1 MSQTFYK
8 KGFLALAVATAL
20 GVSTFVQADL
30 KIGVA
35 GPMTGANAAF
45 GEQYMKGAQAA
56 ADAIN
61 KAGGINGEKI
71 KLVAGD
77 DACEPKQAVAVANR
91 LVDQDKVIG
100 VVGHFCSSNTIPAS
114 EVYADAGVIMITPGS
129 TNPQVTERGL
139 DAVFRMCGRDDQQGI
154 VAGDYIVDVLKGKK
168 VAVINDKDTYGKGLA
183 DATSA
188 QLTKRGVKPILEEG
202 LTRGEKDFSALVT
215 KIRGAGADV
224 VYFGGLH
231 PEAGPL
237 VRQLREAGLK
247 DVKFMS
253 DDGIV
258 TDELV
263 ATAGGPQYVDGV
275 YMTFGADPRLLPD
288 SKAVVEEFRKA
299 GTEPEG
305 YTLYAYASIQALA
318 DAFNGAK
325 SNSGE
330 KAAEWL
336 KKNPVKTVMGEKTW
350 DAKGDLKVSDY
361 VVYQW
366 DKDGKYHQLEK
377 QK

>member
-20 GVSTFVQADL
+20 GVSAFAQADV

-56 ADAIN
+56 ADAVN
-61 KAGGINGEKI
+61 AAGGVNGEKI
-71 KLVAGD
+71 VLVKGD
-77 DACEPKQAVAVANR
+77 DACEPKQAVTVAKDLTN
-91 LVDQDKVIG
+91 QKVAG
-100 VVGHFCSSNTIPAS
+100 VVGHFCSSSTIPAS
-114 EVYADAGVIMITPGS
+114 EIYDEAGIIAITPGS
-129 TNPQVTERGL
+129 TNPAVTERGL
-139 DAVFRMCGRDDQQGI
+139 SAMFRMCGRDDQQGI

-168 VAVINDKDTYGKGLA
+168 VVVLHDKDTYGQGLA
-183 DATSA
+183 DATKA
-188 QLTKRGVKPILEEG
+188 QLEKRGVKPVLYEG
-202 LTRGEKDFSALVT
+202 LTRGEKDFSTIVT
-215 KIRGAGADV
+215 KIRGAGADI

-237 VRQLREAGLK
+237 VRQLREQGLK

-263 ATAGGPQYVDGV
+263 TTAGGPQFVDGV
-275 YMTFGADPRLLPD
+275 LMTFGADPRLLPD
-288 SKAVVEEFRKA
+288 SKTVVDEFRKK

-305 YTLYAYASIQALA
+305 YTLYAYASVQTLA
-318 DAFNGAK
+318 AAFNGAK
-325 SNSGE
+325 SNKGE
-330 KAAEWL
+330 EAAAWL

>member
-20 GVSTFVQADL
+20 GVSSYAQADV

-45 GEQYMKGAQAA
+45 GGEQYMKGAQAA
-56 ADAIN
+56 ADVIN
-61 KAGGINGEKI
+61 KAGGINGEQI
-71 KLVAGD
+71 VLVKGD

-114 EVYADAGVIMITPGS
+114 EVYDEAGVIAITPGS

-139 DAVFRMCGRDDQQGI
+139 SAMFRMCGRDDQQGI
-154 VAGDYIVDVLKGKK
+154 VAGNYIVDVLKGKK
-168 VAVINDKDTYGKGLA
+168 VAVLHDKDTYGQGLA
-183 DATSA
+183 DATKA
-188 QLTKRGVKPILEEG
+188 QLEKRGIKPVLYEG
-202 LTRGEKDFSALVT
+202 LTRGEKDFSAVVT
-215 KIRGAGADV
+215 KIRAAGADV

-237 VRQLREAGLK
+237 VRQLREQGLK
-247 DVKFMS
+247 DVAFMS

-263 ATAGGPQYVDGV
+263 STAGGAQYTNGV
-275 YMTFGADPRLLPD
+275 YMTFGAESQTRACCPTARPWSRSSARPAPSLKATPSTPTLRCRPWLRPSTAPSRTKAKTLPSGSRPTRSRPSWARRSGMPR
-288 SKAVVEEFRKA
+288 V
-299 GTEPEG
+299 T
-305 YTLYAYASIQALA
+305 
-318 DAFNGAK
+318 
-325 SNSGE
+325 
-330 KAAEWL
+330 
-336 KKNPVKTVMGEKTW
+336 
-350 DAKGDLKVSDY
+350 
-361 VVYQW
+361 
-366 DKDGKYHQLEK
+366 
-377 QK
+377 

>member
-1 MSQTFYK
+1 MSQTFYR
-8 KGFLALAVATAL
+8 KGFLALAVATAM
-20 GVSTFVQADL
+20 GVATFAQADV
-30 KIGVA
+30 KIGVS
-35 GPMTGANAAF
+35 GPMTGANASF
-45 GEQYMKGAQAA
+45 GLQFWKGAQAA

-61 KAGGINGEKI
+61 AAGGVNGEKI
-71 KLVAGD
+71 SLTQYD
-77 DACEPKQAVAVANR
+77 DACEPKQAVAVANKAAS
-91 LVDQDKVIG
+91 DKMVG
-100 VVGHFCSSNTIPAS
+100 VVGHFCSSSTIPAS
-114 EVYADAGVIMITPGS
+114 EVYDEAGIITITPAS
-129 TNPQVTERGL
+129 TNPNVTERGL
-139 DAVFRMCGRDDQQGI
+139 GAMFRMCGRDDQQGI

-183 DATSA
+183 DATA
-188 QLTKRGVKPILEEG
+188 KQLTARGVKPVLEEG

-237 VRQLREAGLK
+237 VRQMREQGLK

-253 DDGIV
+253 DDGVV

-263 ATAGGPQYVDGV
+263 TTAGGAQYVDGV

-288 SKAVVEEFRKA
+288 SKAVVDQFRK
-299 GTEPEG
+299 GGYEPEG
-305 YTLYAYASIQALA
+305 YTLYSYASVQALA
-318 DAFNGAK
+318 AAFTGAK
-325 SNSGE
+325 STKGE
-330 KAAEWL
+330 EAAKWL
-336 KKNPVKTVMGEKTW
+336 KAHPVKTVMGEKNW
-350 DAKGDLKVSDY
+350 DTKGDLKVSDY

>member
-20 GVSTFVQADL
+20 GVSAFAQADV

-56 ADAIN
+56 ADAVN
-61 KAGGINGEKI
+61 AAGGVNGEKI
-71 KLVAGD
+71 VLVKGD
-77 DACEPKQAVAVANR
+77 DACEPKQAVTVAKDLTN
-91 LVDQDKVIG
+91 QKVAG
-100 VVGHFCSSNTIPAS
+100 VVGHFCSSSTIPAS
-114 EVYADAGVIMITPGS
+114 EIYDEAGIIAITPGS
-129 TNPQVTERGL
+129 TNPAVTERGL
-139 DAVFRMCGRDDQQGI
+139 SAMFRMCGRDDQQGI

-168 VAVINDKDTYGKGLA
+168 VVVLHDKDTYGQGLA
-183 DATSA
+183 DATKA
-188 QLTKRGVKPILEEG
+188 QLEKRGVKPVLYEG
-202 LTRGEKDFSALVT
+202 LTRGEKDFSTIVT

-237 VRQLREAGLK
+237 VRQLREQGLK

-263 ATAGGPQYVDGV
+263 TTAGGPQFVDGV
-275 YMTFGADPRLLPD
+275 LMTFGADPRMLPD
-288 SKAVVEEFRKA
+288 SKTVVDEFRKK

-305 YTLYAYASIQALA
+305 YTLYAYASVQTLA
-318 DAFNGAK
+318 AAFNGAK

>member
-20 GVSTFVQADL
+20 GVSAFAQADI

-56 ADAIN
+56 ADSVNA
-61 KAGGINGEKI
+61 AGGVNGEKI
-71 KLVAGD
+71 VLVKGD
-77 DACEPKQAVAVANR
+77 DACEPKQAVTVAKD
-91 LVDQDKVIG
+91 LVNQKVAG
-100 VVGHFCSSNTIPAS
+100 VVGHFCSSSTIPAS
-114 EVYADAGVIMITPGS
+114 EIYDEAGVIAITPGS

-139 DAVFRMCGRDDQQGI
+139 SAMFRMCGRDDQQGI

-168 VAVINDKDTYGKGLA
+168 VVVLHDKDTYGQGLA
-183 DATSA
+183 DATKA
-188 QLTKRGVKPILEEG
+188 QLVKRGVTPVLYEG
-202 LTRGEKDFSALVT
+202 LTRGEKDFSTIVT

-237 VRQLREAGLK
+237 VRQLREQGLK
-247 DVKFMS
+247 DIKFMS

-263 ATAGGPQYVDGV
+263 TTAGGPQFVDGV
-275 YMTFGADPRLLPD
+275 LMTFGADPRMLPE
-288 SKAVVEEFRKA
+288 SKAVVDAFRKA

-305 YTLYAYASIQALA
+305 YTLYAYASVQTLA
-318 DAFNGAK
+318 AAFNGAK
-325 SNSGE
+325 SNKGE
-330 KAAEWL
+330 EAAAWL
-336 KKNPVKTVMGEKTW
+336 KKNPVKTVMGEKAW
-350 DAKGDLKVSDY
+350 DSKGDLKVSDY

>member
-20 GVSTFVQADL
+20 GVSAFAQADV

-61 KAGGINGEKI
+61 ATGGVNGEKI
-71 KLVAGD
+71 VLVKGD
-77 DACEPKQAVAVANR
+77 DACEPKQAVTVAKDLTN
-91 LVDQDKVIG
+91 QKVAG
-100 VVGHFCSSNTIPAS
+100 VVGHFCSSSTIPAS
-114 EVYADAGVIMITPGS
+114 EIYDEAGIIAITPGS

-139 DAVFRMCGRDDQQGI
+139 SAMFRMCGRDDQQGI

-168 VAVINDKDTYGKGLA
+168 VAVLHDKDTYGQGLA
-183 DATSA
+183 DATKA
-188 QLTKRGVKPILEEG
+188 QLVKRGVTPVLYEG
-202 LTRGEKDFSALVT
+202 LTRGEKDFSAVVT
-215 KIRGAGADV
+215 KIRAAGADV

-237 VRQLREAGLK
+237 VRQLREQGLK
-247 DVKFMS
+247 DIKFMS

-263 ATAGGPQYVDGV
+263 TTAGGPQNVDGV

-288 SKAVVEEFRKA
+288 SKTVVDEFRKK

-305 YTLYAYASIQALA
+305 YTLYAYASVQTLA
-318 DAFNGAK
+318 AAFNGAK

-350 DAKGDLKVSDY
+350 DSKGDLKVSDY

>member
-20 GVSTFVQADL
+20 GVSAFAQADI

-56 ADAIN
+56 ADAVN
-61 KAGGINGEKI
+61 AAGGVNGEKI
-71 KLVAGD
+71 VLVKGD
-77 DACEPKQAVAVANR
+77 DACEPKQAVTVAKDLTN
-91 LVDQDKVIG
+91 QKVAG
-100 VVGHFCSSNTIPAS
+100 VVGHFCSSSTIPAS
-114 EVYADAGVIMITPGS
+114 EIYDEAGIIAITPGS

-139 DAVFRMCGRDDQQGI
+139 SAMFRMCGRDDQQGI

-168 VAVINDKDTYGKGLA
+168 VVVLHDKDTYGQGLA
-183 DATSA
+183 DATKA
-188 QLTKRGVKPILEEG
+188 QLVKRGVTPVLYEG
-202 LTRGEKDFSALVT
+202 LTRGEKDFSTIVT
-215 KIRGAGADV
+215 KIRSAGADV

-237 VRQLREAGLK
+237 VRQLREQGLK
-247 DVKFMS
+247 AVKFMS

-263 ATAGGPQYVDGV
+263 TTAGGPQFVNGV
-275 YMTFGADPRLLPD
+275 LMTFGADPRLLPD
-288 SKAVVEEFRKA
+288 SKTVVDEFRKH

-305 YTLYAYASIQALA
+305 YTLYAYASVQTLA
-318 DAFNGAK
+318 AAFNGAK
-325 SNSGE
+325 SNKGE
-330 KAAEWL
+330 DAAKWL
-336 KKNPVKTVMGEKTW
+336 KAHPVKTVMGEKSW
-350 DAKGDLKVSDY
+350 DSKGDLKVSDY

>member
-20 GVSTFVQADL
+20 GVSAFAQADV

-56 ADAIN
+56 ADAVN
-61 KAGGINGEKI
+61 AAGGVNGEKI
-71 KLVAGD
+71 VLVKGD
-77 DACEPKQAVAVANR
+77 DACEPKQAVTVAKDLTN
-91 LVDQDKVIG
+91 QKVAG
-100 VVGHFCSSNTIPAS
+100 VVGHFCSSSTIPAS
-114 EVYADAGVIMITPGS
+114 EIYDEAGIIAITPGS
-129 TNPQVTERGL
+129 TNPAVTERGL
-139 DAVFRMCGRDDQQGI
+139 SAMFRMCGRDDQQGI

-168 VAVINDKDTYGKGLA
+168 VVVLHDKDTYGQGLA
-183 DATSA
+183 DATKA
-188 QLTKRGVKPILEEG
+188 QLAKRGVTPVLYEG
-202 LTRGEKDFSALVT
+202 LTRGEKDFSTIVT

-237 VRQLREAGLK
+237 VRQLREQGLK

-263 ATAGGPQYVDGV
+263 TTAGGPQFVDGV
-275 YMTFGADPRLLPD
+275 LMTFGADPRLLPD
-288 SKAVVEEFRKA
+288 SKTVVDEFRKK

-305 YTLYAYASIQALA
+305 YTLYAYASVQALA
-318 DAFNGAK
+318 AAFNGAK
-325 SNSGE
+325 KNDGE
-330 KAAEWL
+330 AAAKWL
-336 KKNPVKTVMGEKTW
+336 KANKVKTVMGEKEW
-350 DAKGDLKVSDY
+350 DQKGDLKVSDY